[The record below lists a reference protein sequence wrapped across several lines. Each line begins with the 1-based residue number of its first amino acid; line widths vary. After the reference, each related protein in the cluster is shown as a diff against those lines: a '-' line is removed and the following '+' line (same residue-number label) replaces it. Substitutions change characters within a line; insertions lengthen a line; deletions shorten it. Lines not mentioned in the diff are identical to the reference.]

1 MVGKLAVCMV
11 VIVGACAVDAVEP
24 APREPVATALGIAV
38 DLVDPTEAEPD
49 ICGLAAALP
58 AEDICSLACDPEAFA
73 DRLVADG
80 AVGGRCLQLY
90 CQLAPDVS
98 VWVGACLP

>member
-1 MVGKLAVCMV
+1 MVGKLVVCLV
-11 VIVGACAVDAVEP
+11 VLAGACAVDDVEP
-24 APREPVATALGIAV
+24 APRVATALGTAV
-38 DLVDPTEAEPD
+38 DLVNPAEAEPD

-73 DRLVADG
+73 DRLVTDG
-80 AVGGRCLQLY
+80 TVGGRCLQFY